1 MHVCRALKMSIKD
14 APDPS
19 NWTISSDTNKTK
31 TEVVYEWGHV
41 LRNGEAHRATCC
53 ANDICYKGRRVPMNP
68 LRSCPTNLQFSLE
81 WMEAVASNVRA
92 GIKYHGVTY
101 ESEKPDFVY
110 DLPSGGIDIQH
121 ESCHWILP
129 DGRCV
134 AWSVAELSEKKL
146 DELLDPNARELYYAV
161 GSGSL
166 T

>member
-1 MHVCRALKMSIKD
+1 
-14 APDPS
+14 
-19 NWTISSDTNKTK
+19 
-31 TEVVYEWGHV
+31 
-41 LRNGEAHRATCC
+41 
-53 ANDICYKGRRVPMNP
+53 MNP

-81 WMEAVASNVRA
+81 WLEAVASNVRA
-92 GIKYHGVTY
+92 GIKYQGVTY

-161 GSGSL
+161 GPGSQL
-166 T
+166 NRNVSVTVPRISITTVALQRRRIGLLASRGSIRGSYGCVP